1 MCEKPIR
8 VLIVDDHPVV
18 RMGLKIMFDSED
30 GIEVAGMAASSNQAL
45 EAIESLNPT
54 VVLMDLRMPGMDG
67 ADAITEMRRRW
78 PQIRILVLTNY
89 QEDAYITKTIQA
101 GAMGYLLKSTPQ
113 EEIVTAVR
121 SLAHNNR
128 YLPEEIS
135 HRLMHAMVHNK
146 LSDREIEVMR
156 LVAQGCSNK
165 EIAEKLFISTKT
177 ARNHVTN
184 CLTKLGATDR
194 TEATTKAIKRGLI
207 RLED

>member
-1 MCEKPIR
+1 
-8 VLIVDDHPVV
+8 
-18 RMGLKIMFDSED
+18 MFDSED

-45 EAIESLNPT
+45 DAIESLQPT

-67 ADAITEMRRRW
+67 ADAIAEMRRRW

-121 SLAHNNR
+121 MIAKNCR
-128 YLPEEIS
+128 YVPEEIS
-135 HRLMHAMVHNK
+135 HRLMHAMVHDK
-146 LSDREIEVMR
+146 LSDRETEVMR
-156 LVAQGCSNK
+156 LVAQGFSNK